1 MMRTIYTSTTARL
14 VQEIYQQ
21 IYELQLS
28 PDADQETRERVDQ
41 SIQNIISR
49 VRDNMLTQ
57 DTGWLP
63 LGANIAEAE
72 DVHAFSYRNKTEL
85 KKGHAFW
92 TETWL
97 PEELDKDDKE
107 EVNKQVLTALNS
119 LLGLL
124 RNSIRQT
131 SDAAI
136 AYPLATLEKNL
147 AQTDV
152 RIKQAL
158 LNNLEKIRDTETDF
172 NQQTLLDRKIYL
184 LRSFMDEPM
193 SATASTSTSDTTAEA
208 VSALTQTLTN
218 IFNRRTCITL
228 IEDTMPDMLQ
238 NGTYNFVDLLGYC
251 CYSLQQDKNG
261 DYLDP
266 EKIDTLVGLL
276 AESAQAY
283 GNNASCAAGIV
294 ERCQRDGYIIA
305 QSSARSQ
312 SHQTEQEVLENI
324 LTQVREASVGNKLT
338 ATSNEPQPLLG
349 LLMMDALLR
358 DSGVTSWPITNP
370 EENTKKIQTI
380 SDELRDETFALLD
393 QRIEDNTALA
403 TELDNETKQITA
415 EVLLIKLLQTDD
427 HTSSNVYIERLYE
440 KDRDVRKQLLEK
452 LPEEKENCAKWLEE
466 NRDTVLLQLLDN
478 IRSQLNQ
485 TQQLLIAEHDHTSS
499 IATILDKKVRF
510 LQNKEAMLAEIS
522 NNITRE
528 HNIKNLTDSP
538 ESATEK
544 NDNTASNRFNEDEKT
559 ALSKLIQVSTQYSM
573 ATQRK
578 LQELRLEN
586 TKTQEQRTRLS
597 DILSSPFSKKDSAL
611 EFESKTQEALTD
623 PEPTPVIA
631 PSTVSE
637 VLLIVDKISA
647 GKTTID
653 LSKIS
658 PESRTAL
665 KKAQES
671 IVEMMAHIENTENID
686 EKIDWMG
693 NFQARISRHKKNFF
707 QILQEVGFTEESSD
721 VLIQTCCLT
730 NVSDRSLSHQ
740 NYVTLIEHWQMI
752 MTQAIGYLDDSTNQE
767 DLGKHPVLT
776 TPTQACYQ
784 EAMQKQWCQPII
796 NSLDRLL
803 EQDANQNFLYA
814 APLAEYL
821 SKNNQNLT
829 FPAVCRDLEQADKI
843 LDFLQHDSII
853 AYLMQHNAT
862 AQKQHSAF
870 FNCIMGNDLVIERH
884 LERLFANQDQQNLLS
899 DTAVN
904 IIDSHDHNL
913 LARLETTLKKLSNQ
927 ESTDKA
933 HVTKIALYCLFVI
946 TKQQFNSTSVIPVI
960 DCMRTI
966 VTVLEEHNP
975 GALGMLTIPDASSG
989 MTPFQK
995 AMEEK
1000 NIVLVLALFDFL
1012 KERNPEGLIYPDVLH
1027 KAVTLPVRRN
1037 IDTLIDTIIEIR
1049 PACLIIKNSNGMTPL
1064 AQAIQDKKFGF
1075 IESLCEA
1082 CKNRYPDELIH
1093 NFDNLFDLILQNGS
1107 KRSVQTL
1114 TKVLHAIQETR
1125 PEQLEKIIESKRE
1138 ILRAIQNTQGKRYI
1152 EIEEIFDTLLDK
1164 RRNTASVSASSP
1176 RSGVSAMGLFAQD
1189 PKHTSALTSASKD
1202 TKPEDPSEKSK
1213 QHPHI

>member
-1 MMRTIYTSTTARL
+1 MRTIYTSTTARQ
-14 VQEIYQQ
+14 VQEIYHQ
-21 IYELQLS
+21 IHDLQLS
-28 PDADQETRERVDQ
+28 PDADQETREEVDQ
-41 SIQNIISR
+41 SMQNIISL

-72 DVHAFSYRNKTEL
+72 DVHDFSYRNKTEL
-85 KKGHAFW
+85 KKGHTFW

-97 PEELDKDDKE
+97 PERLDKDNKE

-124 RNSIRQT
+124 HNGVTQT

-136 AYPLATLEKNL
+136 AYPLTTLEENL

-152 RIKQAL
+152 RIKQEL
-158 LNNLEKIRDTETDF
+158 FNNLGKIRETETDF
-172 NQQTLLDRKIYL
+172 NQKTLLERKRSIL
-184 LRSFMDEPM
+184 GSFMVEPM
-193 SATASTSTSDTTAEA
+193 SATASTSTSDITAEA

-283 GNNASCAAGIV
+283 ANNASCAAGIV

-380 SDELRDETFALLD
+380 SDELRDETFAHLD

-427 HTSSNVYIERLYE
+427 HTSSKVYIDSLYK
-440 KDRDVRKQLLEK
+440 KDRDVRKQLLEN
-452 LPEEKENCAKWLEE
+452 LPEEKENCAQWLEE

-499 IATILDKKVRF
+499 MAAILDKRVRF

-522 NNITRE
+522 NNIR
-528 HNIKNLTDSP
+528 NLTDSP

-544 NDNTASNRFNEDEKT
+544 NDNSTSHRFTENEQR
-559 ALSKLIQVSTQYSM
+559 ALGKFVQVSTQYSM
-573 ATQRK
+573 ATQRR
-578 LQELRLEN
+578 LNELRAAS

-597 DILSSPFSKKDSAL
+597 DILSSPFSKKGSANK
-611 EFESKTQEALTD
+611 FESKTQEALTD

-637 VLLIVDKISA
+637 VLLIVDKIAA

-658 PESRTAL
+658 PESKTAL

-671 IVEMMAHIENTENID
+671 IVEMMEHIENTENID

-693 NFQARISRHKKNFF
+693 DFQATISDHKKNFF

-767 DLGKHPVLT
+767 DLGKHPALT
-776 TPTQACYQ
+776 TPTQSCYQ

-796 NSLDRLL
+796 DSLDRLL

-821 SKNNQNLT
+821 SKNDQNLT

-843 LDFLQHDSII
+843 LDFLQDDSII

-862 AQKQHSAF
+862 PAEQRIAF

-884 LERLFANQDQQNLLS
+884 LERFFAHQDQENLTLE
-899 DTAVN
+899 TTV
-904 IIDSHDHNL
+904 IIESHDHNL
-913 LARLETTLKKLSNQ
+913 LARLGTSLKKLSNQ

-946 TKQQFNSTSVIPVI
+946 TKQQFSSFSVIPVI
-960 DCMRTI
+960 DLMRAI
-966 VTVLEEHNP
+966 VSILEEHNP
-975 GALGMLTIPDASSG
+975 GALSMLTTPDESSG
-989 MTPFQK
+989 KTPFQK

-1049 PACLIIKNSNGMTPL
+1049 PACLIIKDSNGMTPL

-1075 IESLCEA
+1075 IESLSEA
-1082 CKNRYPDELIH
+1082 CKSRYPDELIH
-1093 NFDNLFDLILQNGS
+1093 NFDNLFDLILQDG
-1107 KRSVQTL
+1107 KRRSVQTL

-1125 PEQLEKIIESKRE
+1125 PEQLEEIIESKRE

-1152 EIEEIFDTLLDK
+1152 GIEEIFDTLLDK
-1164 RRNTASVSASSP
+1164 RTNTASVSASSP

-1189 PKHTSALTSASKD
+1189 PKHTSVLTSASKD

>member
-1 MMRTIYTSTTARL
+1 MMRTIYTSTTARQ
-14 VQEIYQQ
+14 VQEIYHQ
-21 IYELQLS
+21 IHDLQLS

-124 RNSIRQT
+124 CNGITQT

-136 AYPLATLEKNL
+136 AYPLATLEENL

-152 RIKQAL
+152 RIKQEL
-158 LNNLEKIRDTETDF
+158 FNNLGKIRETETDF
-172 NQQTLLDRKIYL
+172 NQKTLLERKRSI
-184 LRSFMDEPM
+184 LRSFMVEPM
-193 SATASTSTSDTTAEA
+193 SATASTSTSDITAEA

-251 CYSLQQDKNG
+251 CYSLQQDKSG

-283 GNNASCAAGIV
+283 ANNASCAAGIV

-380 SDELRDETFALLD
+380 SDELRDETFAHLD

-415 EVLLIKLLQTDD
+415 EVLLITLLQTDD
-427 HTSSNVYIERLYE
+427 HTTSNVYIERLYE
-440 KDRDVRKQLLEK
+440 KDRDVRKQLLEN
-452 LPEEKENCAKWLEE
+452 LPEEKENCAQWLEE
-466 NRDTVLLQLLDN
+466 NRDTVLPQLLGN
-478 IRSQLNQ
+478 IRRKLIQ
-485 TQQLLIAEHDHTSS
+485 TQQRLIEKHEHTSAS
-499 IATILDKKVRF
+499 ATNLDEKIKFLEGKVTILT
-510 LQNKEAMLAEIS
+510 AIS
-522 NNITRE
+522 NHTSRE
-528 HNIKNLTDSP
+528 HSTKKLTAPP
-538 ESATEK
+538 ESLTEK

-573 ATQRK
+573 YTQRK
-578 LQELRLEN
+578 LRELRLEN

-597 DILSSPFSKKDSAL
+597 DILSSPFSKKGSANK
-611 EFESKTQEALTD
+611 FESKTQEALTD

-637 VLLIVDKISA
+637 VLLIVDKIAA

-671 IVEMMAHIENTENID
+671 IVGMMAHIENSENID

-693 NFQARISRHKKNFF
+693 NFQARISDHKKNFF
-707 QILQEVGFTEESSD
+707 QILQEVGFTKESSD

-796 NSLDRLL
+796 DSLDRLL

-821 SKNNQNLT
+821 SKNDQNLT

-843 LDFLQHDSII
+843 LDFLQDDSII

-862 AQKQHSAF
+862 PAKQRIAF

-884 LERLFANQDQQNLLS
+884 LERFFALQDQENLTLE
-899 DTAVN
+899 TTV
-904 IIDSHDHNL
+904 IIESHDHNL
-913 LARLETTLKKLSNQ
+913 LARLGTSLKKLSNQ

-946 TKQQFNSTSVIPVI
+946 TKQQFSSFSVIPVI
-960 DCMRTI
+960 DLMRAI
-966 VTVLEEHNP
+966 VSILEEHNP
-975 GALGMLTIPDASSG
+975 GALSMLTTPDESSG
-989 MTPFQK
+989 KTPFQK

-1037 IDTLIDTIIEIR
+1037 IDTLIDTIIEIS
-1049 PACLIIKNSNGMTPL
+1049 PDCLIIKNSNGMTPL

-1075 IESLCEA
+1075 IESLSEA

-1093 NFDNLFDLILQNGS
+1093 NFDNLFDLILQNGR

-1125 PEQLEKIIESKRE
+1125 PEKLEEIIESKRE

-1152 EIEEIFDTLLDK
+1152 GIEEIFDTLLDK
-1164 RRNTASVSASSP
+1164 RTNTASVSASSP

-1202 TKPEDPSEKSK
+1202 KKPEDPSEKSK

>member
-1 MMRTIYTSTTARL
+1 MRTIYTSQTARQ
-14 VQEIYQQ
+14 VQEMYQQ
-21 IYELQLS
+21 IYDLQLS
-28 PDADQETRERVDQ
+28 SDADQYTRERVDQ

-49 VRDNMLTQ
+49 VRNNMLTH

-92 TETWL
+92 TENWL
-97 PEELDKDDKE
+97 PEGLDKDDKV

-124 RNSIRQT
+124 RNSIKQT

-158 LNNLEKIRDTETDF
+158 LNKLEKIRDTETDF
-172 NQQTLLDRKIYL
+172 NQQTLLDRKISL

-193 SATASTSTSDTTAEA
+193 SATASTSTSDTPAEA

-228 IEDTMPDMLQ
+228 IEDTMPDMLE
-238 NGTYNFVDLLGYC
+238 NGTFNFVDLLGYC
-251 CYSLQQDKNG
+251 GYSLQQDKNG

-305 QSSARSQ
+305 QSSALSQ

-380 SDELRDETFALLD
+380 SDELRDETFAHLD
-393 QRIEDNTALA
+393 QRIKDNTALA

-415 EVLLIKLLQTDD
+415 EVLLIRLLQDD

-452 LPEEKENCAKWLEE
+452 LPEEKEVCAQWLEE
-466 NRDTVLLQLLDN
+466 NRDSVLLQLLNN

-485 TQQLLIAEHDHTSS
+485 TQQRLIAEHDHTSS
-499 IATILDKKVRF
+499 MATILDKKVRF

-528 HNIKNLTDSP
+528 RNIKNLTDSP

-544 NDNTASNRFNEDEKT
+544 NDNTASNRFNEDEKI

-597 DILSSPFSKKDSAL
+597 DILSSRFSKKGSAL

-637 VLLIVDKISA
+637 VLLIVDKIA
-647 GKTTID
+647 ANKTTID

-665 KKAQES
+665 KIAQES
-671 IVEMMAHIENTENID
+671 IVEMMAYIENTENID
-686 EKIDWMG
+686 KKIDWMG
-693 NFQARISRHKKNFF
+693 NFETRISRHKKNFF

-767 DLGKHPVLT
+767 DLGKHPALT
-776 TPTQACYQ
+776 IPTQACYQ

-853 AYLMQHNAT
+853 AYLLQHNAT

-870 FNCIMGNDLVIERH
+870 FNCIMGNDFVIERH
-884 LERLFANQDQQNLLS
+884 LERLFANQDQQNLLF

-904 IIDSHDHNL
+904 IINSQDRYL
-913 LARLETTLKKLSNQ
+913 LSRLGFTIEKLSKQ
-927 ESTDKA
+927 KSTEKA
-933 HVTKIALYCLFVI
+933 HVTKLTTFCLHCILHESFSV
-946 TKQQFNSTSVIPVI
+946 KFRDSVI
-960 DCMRTI
+960 DFMRTI
-966 VTVLEEHNP
+966 VTVLEEHDP

-1000 NIVLVLALFDFL
+1000 NSVLVLALFDFL
-1012 KERNPEGLIYPDVLH
+1012 KERNPDGLIYPDVLH
-1027 KAVTLPVRRN
+1027 KAVTLPVQRN
-1037 IDTLIDTIIEIR
+1037 IGTLIDTIIEIR

-1064 AQAIQDKKFGF
+1064 AQAIQDEKFEF
-1075 IESLCEA
+1075 IESLSEA

-1093 NFDNLFDLILQNGS
+1093 NFDNLFDLILQNGR
-1107 KRSVQTL
+1107 KRSVEKL

-1125 PEQLEKIIESKRE
+1125 PEKLEEIIESKRE

-1152 EIEEIFDTLLDK
+1152 GIEEIFDTLLDK
-1164 RRNTASVSASSP
+1164 RTNTASVSESSP
-1176 RSGVSAMGLFAQD
+1176 PSGVLTMGLFATG
-1189 PKHTSALTSASKD
+1189 PERTSVHTSVSKE
-1202 TKPEDPSEKSK
+1202 KKSEDPSNKKS
-1213 QHPHI
+1213 QGPHI